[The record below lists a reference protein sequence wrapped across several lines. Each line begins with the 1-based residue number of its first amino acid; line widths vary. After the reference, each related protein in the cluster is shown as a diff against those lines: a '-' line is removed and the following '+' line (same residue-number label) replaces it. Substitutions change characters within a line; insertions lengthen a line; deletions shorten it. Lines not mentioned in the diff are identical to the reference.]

1 MTTNAIENRTLT
13 EFDEADFNQQMGRKL
28 RVRREMMR
36 LSIDGLSARSGYSAS
51 DISQYESGSKAMSA
65 KAVYELSKS
74 LNTGIFYFWGQE
86 IQPSNIPN
94 TGYCRPKLTVVQA
107 VG

>member
-1 MTTNAIENRTLT
+1 MNTEAIVDHRLN
-13 EFDEADFNQQMGRKL
+13 EFDEQRFNIEMGRKL
-28 RVRREMMR
+28 KVRREMLR
-36 LSIDGLSARSGYSAS
+36 LSIDALSQRSGYHPLDLSS
-51 DISQYESGSKAMSA
+51 YESGTKPMSA

-94 TGYCRPKLTVVQA
+94 TGYCRPKLTIVQPT
-107 VG
+107 G

>member
-1 MTTNAIENRTLT
+1 MTTQAIEKMPAT
-13 EFDEADFNQQMGRKL
+13 EFDETQFNQEMGRKL
-28 RVRREMMR
+28 RVRREMLR
-36 LSIDGLSARSGYSAS
+36 LSIDALSQRSGYSAN
-51 DISQYESGSKAMSA
+51 DITQYESGCKAMSA
-65 KAVYELSKS
+65 KAVYEMSKS